1 MELENEVPKD
11 SNYPG
16 RKQRT
21 MSCPARVTVPGEQ
34 LRLGSWSNIGGFTEL
49 RRDFFP
55 TIKTLSMLFIYLLMS
70 SPLCIMTA
78 IFSDC
83 RCHQKGK
90 KEFQKLETCDDD
102 FGELFAIFY
111 RVFNFFLIIYPYV
124 WLLLDK
130 QFARKT
136 CRMMCSN
143 MMMPKSPKRQ
153 HQSMIH

>member
-34 LRLGSWSNIGGFTEL
+34 LRLGSWPNIGGFTEL

-83 RCHQKGK
+83 RCQQKSKDSTITKSTRQTSIVTVTESSGSLTTSFAK
-90 KEFQKLETCDDD
+90 KSLK
-102 FGELFAIFY
+102 
-111 RVFNFFLIIYPYV
+111 
-124 WLLLDK
+124 
-130 QFARKT
+130 
-136 CRMMCSN
+136 
-143 MMMPKSPKRQ
+143 
-153 HQSMIH
+153 